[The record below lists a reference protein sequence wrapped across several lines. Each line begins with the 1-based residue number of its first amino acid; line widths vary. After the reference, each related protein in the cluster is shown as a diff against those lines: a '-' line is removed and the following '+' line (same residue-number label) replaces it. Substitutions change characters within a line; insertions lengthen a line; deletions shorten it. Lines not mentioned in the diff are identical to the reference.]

1 MNQALAGSRFR
12 DYGKQIIITCVKADQ
27 LQTDY
32 NMNL

>member
-12 DYGKQIIITCVKADQ
+12 DYGKQTITCVKADQ